1 MFFLF
6 GFLTKLEVPRLVLV
20 YAMKLTGIM
29 KIGMQVYLTVKVSE
43 RIQENPSEIL
53 GRTSACG

>member
-1 MFFLF
+1 MFLF
-6 GFLTKLEVPRLVLV
+6 EFLTKLEVPRLVLV

-43 RIQENPSEIL
+43 RRKENPSEIL